1 MIWTVAHLKK
11 RDNFSTS
18 EMKLAFASS
27 VLAALTGIVSAY
39 RLVSPVEGQ
48 VLSKSKVLSFFL
60 PFLSIYLH
68 IPILG
73 KYESSFFKENTV
85 SVNVVLAPADT
96 LGPLATVPFQ
106 WGVELATLSPS
117 NTTYKAQ
124 LKPYATQDW
133 PQTGKSVLAVVERH
147 TAGCPNEHYNGWLLT
162 TINVTLSD

>member
-27 VLAALTGIVSAY
+27 VLAALTGITRQSC
-39 RLVSPVEGQ
+39 RRT
-48 VLSKSKVLSFFL
+48 
-60 PFLSIYLH
+60 
-68 IPILG
+68 G